1 MISRLA
7 IYLLLTGCL
16 VFGGIVFIELQP
28 TATDEPARSELSR
41 RSNTPPAVRRQQSA
55 QQEELLATVLGRP
68 LFSNTRRPPQT
79 AANDSGNTSDLADT
93 RLTGIITEPGR
104 SIAIFAVNGAK
115 PLRLTEGE
123 AVSGWRIESITPRE
137 VALSGPGGP
146 KTLAPKT
153 DPSLAGQPPTPAPTG
168 TPVAA
173 VRPPVP
179 PSAGAAPP
187 ARPRIPPARSRPPP
201 QPARINQQP

>member
-1 MISRLA
+1 LA
-7 IYLLLTGCL
+7 GCL
-16 VFGGIVFIELQP
+16 IFGGIVFFELQF

-41 RSNTPPAVRRQQSA
+41 RSNIPPAVRRQQSA

-68 LFSNTRRPPQT
+68 LFSSSRRPPQT
-79 AANDSGNTSDLADT
+79 AANDSGDTSDLADT

-153 DPSLAGQPPTPAPTG
+153 DPSLAGQPPTPAPAA
-168 TPVAA
+168 VAA
-173 VRPPVP
+173 GRPPVP

-187 ARPRIPPARSRPPP
+187 ARPRVPPARSRPPP
-201 QPARINQQP
+201 QPARANQQP

>member
-7 IYLLLTGCL
+7 IYLLLAGCL
-16 VFGGIVFIELQP
+16 VFGGIVFIELQSD
-28 TATDEPARSELSR
+28 ATDEPAPSEVSR
-41 RSNTPPAVRRQQSA
+41 RPNMPSAVHRPQGARL
-55 QQEELLATVLGRP
+55 EELLATVLGRP
-68 LFSNTRRPPQT
+68 LFSSSRRPPQT
-79 AANDSGNTSDLADT
+79 AANDSGGTSDLADT
-93 RLTGIITEPGR
+93 RLTGIVTEPGR

-115 PLRLTEGE
+115 PLKLTEGE

-137 VALSGPGGP
+137 VALSGPGGA

-153 DPSLAGQPPTPAPTG
+153 DPSLAGQPPTPAPAA
-168 TPVAA
+168 VAG

-201 QPARINQQP
+201 QPARANQQP